1 MRIHIEKD
9 ESSRTLQFE
18 GRVID
23 LLAHLNLNPE
33 EVLVIRKECV
43 LSDIDTVS
51 NSDIITILS
60 VVSGG

>member
-1 MRIHIEKD
+1 M
-9 ESSRTLQFE
+9 
-18 GRVID
+18 
-23 LLAHLNLNPE
+23 LAHLNLNPE